1 MFRRG
6 PQKKPVSQ
14 YRPRASQNFFCFGNP
29 AFPEGPVAFRPTIT
43 RGLALSVLFYGYDV
57 KSNFNARRA
66 WQVKP
71 VVFKEFI
78 ENS

>member
-1 MFRRG
+1 
-6 PQKKPVSQ
+6 VSQ

-29 AFPEGPVAFRPTIT
+29 AIPDGPVAFRPTIA
-43 RGLALSVLFYGYDV
+43 RGLAFSVLFFNVYDV
-57 KSNFNARRA
+57 KSNFNAKRA

-71 VVFKEFI
+71 AVLKGFI